1 MLATLACS
9 LDNIKVTESDST
21 TIDGGG
27 QLALLP
33 DLGFS
38 NFQNID
44 VSDNATFKSKGAD
57 VNDIDSAKIHTL
69 TLDITS
75 PTSGQDFTFIQ
86 SIKFYAS
93 TPDLPKTLI
102 AQGGPFQAGLT
113 EVGLDVEDVELKPF
127 VASKTLQITSEVN
140 GHPPANTTTI
150 KATVV
155 LDVDVN
161 VGHALCSHH

>member
-1 MLATLACS
+1 VLATLACS
-9 LDNIKVTESDST
+9 LDNIKVTESGSST
-21 TIDGGG
+21 IEGGG
-27 QLALLP
+27 QLSLLP

-38 NFQNID
+38 NLQNINIA
-44 VSDNATFKSKGAD
+44 DNQTFKSKGAD

-69 TLDITS
+69 TLDITA
-75 PTSGQDFTFIQ
+75 PPSGQDFSFI
-86 SIKFYAS
+86 SSVKFYAS

-127 VASKTLQITSEVN
+127 VASKTLQITSEVT
-140 GHPPANTTTI
+140 GHAPANTTTI

-161 VGHALCSHH
+161 VGHALCGHN